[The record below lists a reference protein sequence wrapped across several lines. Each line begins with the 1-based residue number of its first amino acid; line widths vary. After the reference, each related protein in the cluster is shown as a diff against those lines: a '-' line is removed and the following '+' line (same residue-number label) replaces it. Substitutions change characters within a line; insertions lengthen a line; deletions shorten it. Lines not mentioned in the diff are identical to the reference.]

1 MKVNPTVSLLTFPFP
16 LAGIDYVG
24 ISRNL
29 GFAPGVHMQIFQVTI
44 LDDLGQPILEGPERF
59 ELVLQMPVGAVL
71 GEPNKTTIFIN
82 DTITDCKQS
91 TCSSF
96 D

>member
-1 MKVNPTVSLLTFPFP
+1 MTMNPTVSLLTFPFP

-29 GFAPGVHMQIFQVTI
+29 AFAPGARMQIFQVRI

-59 ELVLQMPVGAVL
+59 ELVLQMPEGAAL
-71 GEPNKTTIFIN
+71 GEPHKTTIFIN
-82 DTITDCKQS
+82 DSI
-91 TCSSF
+91 
-96 D
+96 

>member
-1 MKVNPTVSLLTFPFP
+1 MTMNPTVSLLTLPFP

-29 GFAPGVHMQIFQVTI
+29 TFAPGVHLQIFQVMI

-71 GEPNKTTIFIN
+71 GEPHKTTIFIN
-82 DTITDCKQS
+82 DAI
-91 TCSSF
+91 
-96 D
+96 